1 MFNKNL
7 EEFKGTKMRKDITIP
22 VVENVYVAVMQE
34 WNEDFNENTWY
45 AYLINDNKDKIEA
58 AIVVS
63 NANGVIDGEQR
74 KTSMMRHAYQEV
86 PGNSAV
92 KIEMMD
98 RTVLQLHNKF
108 MVTYFKDNVMYEK
121 DYIFIAGSIT
131 EDDVQ
136 ELPVIE
142 KKGILSK

>member
-1 MFNKNL
+1 
-7 EEFKGTKMRKDITIP
+7 MRKDITIP

-45 AYLINDNKDKIEA
+45 AYLINDNKDKIET

-98 RTVLQLHNKF
+98 KTVLQLHNKF

-131 EDDVQ
+131 EDDVT